1 MMHLVNWDEIQ
12 YFKKEEFN
20 CTHTGNNLMEHN
32 FMMKLDMLRK
42 SINRPLVISSG
53 FRDETHPVEVRKTKP
68 GMHTKGIACDI
79 LANHKHALDII
90 KIALDIGFMGIGV
103 NQKGNY
109 DGRFIHVDLRE
120 SESPILWSY

>member
-1 MMHLVNWDEIQ
+1 MHLVNWDEIK